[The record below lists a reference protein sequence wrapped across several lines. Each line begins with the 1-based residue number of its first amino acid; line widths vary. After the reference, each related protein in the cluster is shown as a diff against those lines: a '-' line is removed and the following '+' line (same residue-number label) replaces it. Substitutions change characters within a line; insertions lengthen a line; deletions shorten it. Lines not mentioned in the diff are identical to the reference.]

1 MELNNPR
8 CEKSIDDQQLVDDNW
23 FKLAKQVFAT
33 CCSTLR
39 QKVLQHVSTRD
50 LMNFSVQ
57 INPIGRDDWSTN
69 MAANDEMLAFI
80 DTSALYGSDG
90 NSEEGKKA
98 AENAIKSL
106 LKKTCT
112 YSALLEIQYDMYVP
126 NA

>member
-1 MELNNPR
+1 
-8 CEKSIDDQQLVDDNW
+8 
-23 FKLAKQVFAT
+23 
-33 CCSTLR
+33 
-39 QKVLQHVSTRD
+39 
-50 LMNFSVQ
+50 
-57 INPIGRDDWSTN
+57 
-69 MAANDEMLAFI
+69 MLAFI